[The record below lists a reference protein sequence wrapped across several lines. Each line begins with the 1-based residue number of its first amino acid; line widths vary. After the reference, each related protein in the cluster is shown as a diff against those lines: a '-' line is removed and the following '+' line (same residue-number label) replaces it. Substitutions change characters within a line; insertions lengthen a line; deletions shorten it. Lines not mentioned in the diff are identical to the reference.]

1 MSCGPGTAFGTFE
14 ACKPDGTAGFPNPPT
29 HWLESVAKGN
39 YYWCALA
46 SWILDPQTSRS
57 CRQGHPLWMTF
68 PCLLS
73 GTGGDGASYGWSAT
87 CDGATST
94 AHSHLGNNKAYQKN
108 WKGSKSSII
117 KWKWCIQDQAW
128 PESQGTSRLHKE
140 IASLPNKAQ
149 TTIRGCFSPS
159 WGNLGPKIQRC
170 ACWQYFTIY
179 WHLCETKGRW
189 GLLGCRCHPDNAWPS
204 FDGD

>member
-117 KWKWCIQDQAW
+117 KWKWCIQDRS
-128 PESQGTSRLHKE
+128 PLGRKSLLRKSLTCLCPPPYHKRMKEKETSL
-140 IASLPNKAQ
+140 SLN
-149 TTIRGCFSPS
+149 S
-159 WGNLGPKIQRC
+159 
-170 ACWQYFTIY
+170 
-179 WHLCETKGRW
+179 H
-189 GLLGCRCHPDNAWPS
+189 
-204 FDGD
+204 